1 MSLNDWASALNW
13 GQLDLNGWL
22 IALTVGIFTG
32 IVSGLMGI
40 GGGNIMVPAST
51 ILLRLGQHVAQGVS
65 LIVIIPTAIS
75 GAWSHHKRGNVNMR
89 VALLLTPGAVV
100 GGLIGARVA
109 QAIPGGQLRVI
120 FGILLFY
127 FAMRYLGV
135 ESWMMNR
142 LRAPR
147 EAQRAAAAVPSPET
161 APPR

>member
-1 MSLNDWASALNW
+1 MSWVNW

-22 IALTVGIFTG
+22 IALSVGLFTG

-40 GGGNIMVPAST
+40 GGGNVMVPAST

-65 LIVIIPTAIS
+65 LIVIVPTAIS
-75 GAWSHHKRGNVNMR
+75 GAWSHYKRGNVNVR

-109 QAIPGGQLRVI
+109 QAVPGGQLRVI

-127 FAMRYLGV
+127 FALRYLGV
-135 ESWMMNR
+135 ESWVVSR

-147 EAQRAAAAVPSPET
+147 EVQQAAKAVPDPST
-161 APPR
+161 APKR

>member
-1 MSLNDWASALNW
+1 MDWLNW
-13 GQLDLNGWL
+13 GSLDATGWL
-22 IALTVGIFTG
+22 IALGVGLFTG
-32 IVSGLMGI
+32 IISGLMGI

-51 ILLRLGQHVAQGVS
+51 ILLLVGQHVAQGVS

-75 GAWSHHKRGNVNMR
+75 GAWSHYRRGNVNVR
-89 VALLLTPGAVV
+89 VALLLMPGAIL
-100 GGLIGARVA
+100 GGFLGARVA
-109 QAIPGGQLRVI
+109 QAVPGDQLRVI

-135 ESWMMNR
+135 EGWVVAR

-147 EAQRAAAAVPSPET
+147 PVKQAAQAVPDPST

>member
-1 MSLNDWASALNW
+1 MDHLINW

-22 IALTVGIFTG
+22 IALSVGLFTG

-40 GGGNIMVPAST
+40 GGGNVMVPAST
-51 ILLRLGQHVAQGVS
+51 ILLRLSQHVAQGVS

-75 GAWSHHKRGNVNMR
+75 GAWSHYQRGNVNMR

-109 QAIPGGQLRVI
+109 QAVPGGQLRVI

-135 ESWMMNR
+135 ESWVMNR
-142 LRAPR
+142 LRAPA
-147 EAQRAAAAVPSPET
+147 EARRAARAVPGPET
-161 APPR
+161 APKR

>member
-1 MSLNDWASALNW
+1 MSWVNW

-22 IALTVGIFTG
+22 IAMSVGLFTG

-65 LIVIIPTAIS
+65 LIVIIPTAVS
-75 GAWSHHKRGNVNMR
+75 GAWSHYKRGNVNVR
-89 VALLLTPGAVV
+89 VALLLTPGAII
-100 GGLIGARVA
+100 GGLVGAWVA

-135 ESWMMNR
+135 ESWIVNR
-142 LRAPR
+142 LRAPQEVR
-147 EAQRAAAAVPSPET
+147 RAAQAVPDPST
-161 APPR
+161 APKR

>member
-1 MSLNDWASALNW
+1 MSLVNW

-22 IALTVGIFTG
+22 IALTVGLFTG

-40 GGGNIMVPAST
+40 GGGNVMVPAST
-51 ILLRLGQHVAQGVS
+51 ILLGLGQHVAQGVS

-75 GAWSHHKRGNVNMR
+75 GAWSHYKRGNVAVR
-89 VALLLTPGAVV
+89 VALLLAPGAIV
-100 GGLIGARVA
+100 GGIIGARVA
-109 QAIPGGQLRVI
+109 QAIGGGDLRVI

-135 ESWMMNR
+135 EGWVVSR

-147 EAQRAAAAVPSPET
+147 QVQKAAQAVPDPST
-161 APPR
+161 APER